1 MTFEEYR
8 NQDAIGL
15 AELVRTGETSP
26 IELLN
31 IAINRLEEVNPETN
45 AVIHKLYDFAKDS
58 IGNID
63 ENTVFAGVPFLMK
76 DIGTHLKG
84 TPMNFGCS
92 GYKNFISTEDSLV
105 TTKIKNAGLITFAKT
120 NTPEFGL
127 TLYTEPKLH
136 GPTRNPWN
144 LSHSPGGSSGGSA
157 SAVASG
163 ITPIA
168 TANDGG
174 GSIRNPAA
182 YCGLFGLKPS
192 RGRVSL
198 GNIISESWQ
207 GAVAEN
213 CISRSV
219 RDSAAYLDAIIGP
232 GSGEPFIFQKPER
245 SFLEETKI
253 EPGRLKIAYSTEHTL
268 GHEIDQECIDAVQN
282 TVSILKNL
290 GHEVTEVKNPW
301 DKNDLKIGFTTIIFG
316 EVASELRDLEKYLG
330 RKVTSKDAE
339 INTRSMALLGN
350 TFNSGDFAHAKK
362 QWGRLARNIGLFHD
376 DYDLMLTPTNATIPP
391 KIGEQLNTKTEDK
404 LASVITSLGLGKLLK
419 SQADKIAEKTFGY
432 TPFTPIANMTGQP
445 SMSVPM
451 HWSKKNL
458 PVGVMFTG
466 RIGEDNILYR
476 LAAQLEKTQP
486 WFDKIPQL

>member
-8 NQDAIGL
+8 KQDALGL
-15 AELVRTGETSP
+15 ANLVKSGDTSP
-26 IELLN
+26 TELLDIS
-31 IAINRLEEVNPETN
+31 IARLEEVNPHTN

-58 IGNID
+58 IKQLDINA
-63 ENTVFAGVPFLMK
+63 VFAGVPFLMK
-76 DIGTHLKG
+76 DVGTHLKG
-84 TPMNFGCS
+84 TPMNFGCA
-92 GYKNFISTEDSLV
+92 GYKDFISTEDSLV

-144 LSHSPGGSSGGSA
+144 LNHSSGGSSGGSA
-157 SAVASG
+157 SAIASG
-163 ITPIA
+163 ISPIA

-192 RGRVSL
+192 RGIVSL
-198 GNIISESWQ
+198 GNIVSESWQ

-232 GSGEPFIFQKPER
+232 GPGERTVFKNPET
-245 SFLEETKI
+245 SFLNETKI
-253 EPGRLKIAYSTEHTL
+253 EPGKLKIAYSTEHTL
-268 GHEIDQECIDAVQN
+268 GHEMDKECIDAVHK
-282 TVSILKNL
+282 TVSLLKDL
-290 GHEVTEVKNPW
+290 GHDVTEVKNPW
-301 DKNDLKIGFTTIIFG
+301 DKDDLKIGFTTIVFG
-316 EVASELRDLEKYLG
+316 EVASEMRDLEKYLG
-330 RKVTSKDAE
+330 RKVRSSDAE

-362 QWGRLARNIGLFHD
+362 QWGRLARNIGLFHEN
-376 DYDLMLTPTNATIPP
+376 YDLMLTPTNATVPP
-391 KIGEQLNTKTEDK
+391 KIGEQLNSKTEDK
-404 LASVITSLGLGKLLK
+404 LASVITSFGLGKLLK

-445 SMSVPM
+445 SMSVPL
-451 HWSKKNL
+451 HWSENNL

-466 RIGEDNILYR
+466 RMGEDNILYR
-476 LAAQLEKTQP
+476 LAAQLEKAQP
-486 WFDKIPQL
+486 WFDKTSQL